1 LKSKTVV
8 VNLRPIDPDKLEI
21 IKVSGTKETFK
32 VNLLLDAV
40 PDSVWKD
47 FFNDELRKKPIPLD
61 AQIDFEGESVYV
73 FSIPDNINEIIE
85 LVKQLVNSTNGHV
98 QMLNKRIKEGYEIER
113 ERNVEDEDKIKRI
126 REELKK

>member
-1 LKSKTVV
+1 M
-8 VNLRPIDPDKLEI
+8 
-21 IKVSGTKETFK
+21 
-32 VNLLLDAV
+32 
-40 PDSVWKD
+40 
-47 FFNDELRKKPIPLD
+47 
-61 AQIDFEGESVYV
+61 